1 MSQREAELS
10 IARAP
15 RHHRCVL
22 HVRVFSSQ
30 IPSGIPGERVV
41 LMEGEGLEFN
51 VSLSNT
57 PVAPV
62 RVVCTVSGTPGATG
76 FLLKRVQLDA
86 ASVLFSRAP
95 STFRAVLSRD
105 TLVRVAVGPAS
116 AVIAAVSLSLPHF
129 SSPTHAA
136 ISLFFCDTCNPY
148 PHAYRERSGAYGGAW
163 TGHGQRLGGGGVQ
176 C

>member
-1 MSQREAELS
+1 VRQREAELT

-15 RHHRCVL
+15 RHHCCVL

-62 RVVCTVSGTPGATG
+62 RVVCTVSGSPGATG

-116 AVIAAVSLSLPHF
+116 AVLAAVSLSLPHF
-129 SSPTHAA
+129 SSPTRPP
-136 ISLFFCDTCNPY
+136 SPCFFATPVI
-148 PHAYRERSGAYGGAW
+148 PTHMPIVLS
-163 TGHGQRLGGGGVQ
+163 
-176 C
+176 